1 MARADFS
8 GFAIAHD
15 LGAISPTTK
24 CRKVTTNRAIAK
36 AALPAIQSASPHELS
51 MGPSQKSMAGFVT
64 APSAKVQKVMPN
76 WEPASIRVKSFMPRR
91 AARADGLV
99 AANSSSRWR
108 RAPSKANSIITK
120 KALRT
125 RSAIVRSEEHTSELQ
140 SRGHLV
146 CRLLL
151 E

>member
-36 AALPAIQSASPHELS
+36 PALPAIQSASPHELS
-51 MGPSQKSMAGFVT
+51 MGPSQKSVAGFVT

-76 WEPASIRVKSFMPRR
+76 WEPASIRVNHSCR
-91 AARADGLV
+91 V
-99 AANSSSRWR
+99 
-108 RAPSKANSIITK
+108 
-120 KALRT
+120 
-125 RSAIVRSEEHTSELQ
+125 ELPEPTGWLPPIPQ
-140 SRGHLV
+140 AGGGGRPAKQI
-146 CRLLL
+146 RL
-151 E
+151 